1 MVYTVI
7 RHLDSHIIPYYPMLR
22 KLSFSFLFHCWY
34 SHDLLTTLTTELDVY
49 ISLFV
54 ASTNLVAVQFP
65 CKHDGH
71 VTVLATMC
79 RLVLCISAFG
89 VACILILGFLPNL
102 TQFLIT
108 VSWMDILL
116 VRFASVLGL
125 MMQMGIAVGVLL
137 RHYRWKSWS
146 EHKWSTNDTRRT
158 STHNGNEYAVMGP
171 N

>member
-1 MVYTVI
+1 
-7 RHLDSHIIPYYPMLR
+7 
-22 KLSFSFLFHCWY
+22 
-34 SHDLLTTLTTELDVY
+34 
-49 ISLFV
+49 
-54 ASTNLVAVQFP
+54 
-65 CKHDGH
+65 
-71 VTVLATMC
+71 MC

-137 RHYRWKSWS
+137 RHYRWKS
-146 EHKWSTNDTRRT
+146 
-158 STHNGNEYAVMGP
+158 
-171 N
+171 